1 MMKYKKIILLVS
13 ISVVAI
19 IGIIFGVRAY
29 NKSQLVAEVQNV
41 ALINMGYYQDTMQ
54 TDGMVTNDK
63 AQSVYVDA
71 TQVIKEVHVTQGQQ
85 VNVGDAIIS
94 FDMESLNMTL
104 DRQRLEVQRL
114 KQTYEATKKE
124 LDRLR
129 SVQPVKPVEPE
140 DSLPPKTTVDGM
152 LLNYLDAHDIDKA
165 KPNEIEWQGK
175 IVKEYQFDCSQ
186 DAFLLG
192 SFINKVRDMKDFK
205 VLIRI
210 EGTPAKI
217 ITEKSFFHDCEDDSK
232 WELNGNPKIEEP
244 SEPVEETYT
253 QEELKA
259 LISKKESELKEI
271 DLNIRQSNLVL
282 SSTEKQVKDGT
293 IYAEISGTVKTV
305 GDVNALPNDGS
316 AFISIVG
323 SDGLYVKA
331 DISELWLDK
340 IKVGQEI
347 TASSW
352 ETGLTYQ
359 AKIQSIDTYPN
370 ESPMYWGMGNP
381 NCSYYSFTA
390 YIENADDLKN
400 GQYLSLSFASQD
412 VATTNRIYLESSYIR
427 EENGKSYV
435 MKDSNG
441 KLVKQYVTTGQIVSG
456 GYAIEIK
463 AGLTEEDYI
472 AFPYGKTAQEGVK
485 TNKRA

>member
-1 MMKYKKIILLVS
+1 M
-13 ISVVAI
+13 
-19 IGIIFGVRAY
+19 
-29 NKSQLVAEVQNV
+29 
-41 ALINMGYYQDTMQ
+41 
-54 TDGMVTNDK
+54 
-63 AQSVYVDA
+63 
-71 TQVIKEVHVTQGQQ
+71 
-85 VNVGDAIIS
+85 
-94 FDMESLNMTL
+94 
-104 DRQRLEVQRL
+104 
-114 KQTYEATKKE
+114 
-124 LDRLR
+124 
-129 SVQPVKPVEPE
+129 
-140 DSLPPKTTVDGM
+140 
-152 LLNYLDAHDIDKA
+152 
-165 KPNEIEWQGK
+165 
-175 IVKEYQFDCSQ
+175 
-186 DAFLLG
+186 
-192 SFINKVRDMKDFK
+192 
-205 VLIRI
+205 
-210 EGTPAKI
+210 
-217 ITEKSFFHDCEDDSK
+217 
-232 WELNGNPKIEEP
+232 
-244 SEPVEETYT
+244 
-253 QEELKA
+253 
-259 LISKKESELKEI
+259 
-271 DLNIRQSNLVL
+271 
-282 SSTEKQVKDGT
+282 
-293 IYAEISGTVKTV
+293 
-305 GDVNALPNDGS
+305 NALPNDGS

-323 SDGLYVKA
+323 SEGLYVKG

-352 ETGLTYQ
+352 ETGATYQ